1 MKKFDSVEGLK
12 ADWKRIDRALIPP
25 DLLVSMPQP
34 ECKGLTMLTDVMANA
49 TVCKLG
55 PCIGQITAQYCHDI
69 EIVLDVAR
77 TIKRRMRR
85 LCWSPGQPIVG
96 EQRGIDRHLVVWVRC
111 SNTGIQAAPCI
122 VSYGGVVPAID
133 DCVSFVLWAE
143 TGFLNPPFTLDDK
156 ILYVRDPEGYERNQA
171 IRREEQEREER
182 IKNLRRELRLEESL
196 ASSKAMLDI
205 HLERQ
210 RIHKLGWH
218 ELIREHES
226 TGPPADAV
234 SVALYDLRIH
244 LLSLP
249 APGHTIGH
257 TLERR
262 EPKEDS
268 K

>member
-1 MKKFDSVEGLK
+1 MKKFDSVEDLK
-12 ADWKRIDRALIPP
+12 ADWKRIDHALIPH

-34 ECKGLTMLTDVMANA
+34 ECKGLTMLTDVMINA

-55 PCIGQITAQYCHDI
+55 PCIGQITAPYSDDI
-69 EIVLDVAR
+69 EIVLDVAG
-77 TIKRRMRR
+77 TIERRMPRR
-85 LCWSPGQPIVG
+85 QWMIMSDD
-96 EQRGIDRHLVVWVRC
+96 QRMRDRHLETRVRN
-111 SNTGIQAAPCI
+111 SKTGVTAKVCI
-122 VSYGGVVPAID
+122 VAMGISVPAID
-133 DCVSFVLWAE
+133 DCVAFVLWAE
-143 TGFLNPPFTLDDK
+143 AGFPYPPYTLDDK
-156 ILYVRDPEGYERNQA
+156 ILYVRDPEFYERNQA
-171 IRREEQEREER
+171 IQREEHLWRERN
-182 IKNLRRELRLEESL
+182 KNLRRELRLEESL

-262 EPKEDS
+262 ESKEDS